1 MRIRHA
7 LLLAA
12 SLAALA
18 CGIAS
23 AGEKSVSARELTGL
37 RASASSPLVLDV
49 RTPEEFAAGHVPGA
63 VNIPHTE
70 VAARLAEIEPESARG
85 VVVYCERGGRAAQAA
100 EALGDAGLSDVRLL
114 EGHMQGWREA
124 GLPVER

>member
-1 MRIRHA
+1 VRIRHA

-18 CGIAS
+18 GGVAW
-23 AGEKSVSARELTGL
+23 AGEKSVSARELTEL
-37 RASASSPLVLDV
+37 RASASPPLVLDV

-85 VVVYCERGGRAAQAA
+85 VVVYCERGPRAEKSAR
-100 EALGDAGLSDVRLL
+100 ALGEAGVRDVRLL
-114 EGHMQGWREA
+114 DGNMQGWREA